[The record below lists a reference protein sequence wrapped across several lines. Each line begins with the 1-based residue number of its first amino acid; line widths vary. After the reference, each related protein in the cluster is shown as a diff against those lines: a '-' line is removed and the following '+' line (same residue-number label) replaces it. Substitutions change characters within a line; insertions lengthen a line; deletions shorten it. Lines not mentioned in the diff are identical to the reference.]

1 MQRMK
6 ISAGIGGVRQYEN
19 MVKAGADECFMGY
32 VAMDWLEKYT
42 NISPLNRREVLLQDM
57 QAGSMAEM
65 RYLAAMMQDF
75 GAPVALTF
83 NSPAYRPDQYPVIL
97 NMLDAL
103 GESGFRDVIIA
114 DPALLIRLNE
124 ANYPGRIHLSGEAGV
139 FNSEAMQLFA
149 NMNITR
155 WIFPRK
161 ASPDDM
167 AECISRLP
175 RYEYEAFALNELC
188 HYSGAYCMSLHC
200 DEMGHACHIPYLP
213 AGKDCESAPEPSEEY
228 PADGFGAGG
237 CALCKLKNIQDAG
250 VTHLKIVGRGAN
262 AQHML
267 RDVRIMRSACEMLA
281 RGETDLR
288 SLLPDGRCSGVCYY
302 L

>member
-1 MQRMK
+1 MPLMK
-6 ISAGIGGVRQYEN
+6 ITAGIGSLQHYAD
-19 MVKAGADECFMGY
+19 MVHAGADECFAGFIPL
-32 VAMDWLEKYT
+32 DWLEKYA
-42 NISPLNRREVLLQDM
+42 NITPLNRRDVILQDM
-57 QAGSMAEM
+57 QLSTMAEM
-65 RYLAAMMQDF
+65 RRLAAMIKDN
-75 GAPVALTF
+75 GVSVALTF
-83 NSPAYRPDQYPVIL
+83 NSPVYRPDQYPIIL
-97 NMLDAL
+97 NMLDEL
-103 GESGFRDVIIA
+103 GEAGFCDVIIA
-114 DPALLIRLNE
+114 DPALLMRLH
-124 ANYPGRIHLSGEAGV
+124 AADYTGRIHISGEAGL
-139 FNSEAMQLFA
+139 FNAESMRLFSK
-149 NMNITR
+149 MNVAR

-161 ASPDDM
+161 ITPGEM
-167 AECISRLP
+167 AECIKALP
-175 RYEYEAFALNELC
+175 GHEYEAFALNELC